1 MEVQYGEQKKSLPL
15 VIVAGNGPTLLG
27 RNWLQHIQ
35 LDWTE
40 MGIRAVKHSSPA
52 ESLEAIKKRY
62 ESSVFS
68 EGLGCITPF
77 KANIIVKSDA
87 QPKFDKPRPVPFS
100 IKEAVGEELD
110 RLESEGII
118 ERVNHSDW
126 VAPIVAVPKKLGSFV
141 FVGIIK

>member
-35 LDWTE
+35 LDLTE

-68 EGLGCITPF
+68 EGLGLITPF
-77 KANIIVKSDA
+77 KGNMILKSDV
-87 QPKFDKPRPVPFS
+87 QPKFYKPRPVPFS

-118 ERVNHSDW
+118 ERVNHSEW
-126 VAPIVAVPKKLGSFV
+126 AAPIVAVPKKMGSFV